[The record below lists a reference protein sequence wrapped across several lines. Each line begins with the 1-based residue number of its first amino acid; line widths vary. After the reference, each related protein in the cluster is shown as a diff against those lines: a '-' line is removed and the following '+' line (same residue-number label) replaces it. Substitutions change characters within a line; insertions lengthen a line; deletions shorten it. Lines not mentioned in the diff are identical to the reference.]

1 VLCVPLASCV
11 PLQAPEAV
19 QEVALVE
26 LHVNDEALPLATD
39 AGDAVK
45 VSVGA
50 MSIVTLEATLLP
62 PGPLQL
68 NE

>member
-1 VLCVPLASCV
+1 
-11 PLQAPEAV
+11 
-19 QEVALVE
+19 
-26 LHVNDEALPLATD
+26 
-39 AGDAVK
+39 VK
-45 VSVGA
+45 VTVGA